1 MKSERERRGG
11 DRLNIRHTQVHR
23 QKGERYDIFSFFF
36 FLFFGR
42 WTFSLARLDLKA
54 ELVLQSAR
62 GGGVEEGK
70 RDRERERDKKE
81 EERNEIWP
89 MSRRISPRKRRER
102 MGETG
107 DQMVREACLPR

>member
-23 QKGERYDIFSFFF
+23 QKGERYDIFFFFF

-70 RDRERERDKKE
+70 RDRERER
-81 EERNEIWP
+81 ERQKGRGE
-89 MSRRISPRKRRER
+89 KRDLADVSANLATETE
-102 MGETG
+102 GENG
-107 DQMVREACLPR
+107 

>member
-1 MKSERERRGG
+1 MHE
-11 DRLNIRHTQVHR
+11 
-23 QKGERYDIFSFFF
+23 
-36 FLFFGR
+36 
-42 WTFSLARLDLKA
+42 
-54 ELVLQSAR
+54 
-62 GGGVEEGK
+62 VEGSRKEK
-70 RDRERERDKKE
+70 ETERERERDKKE